1 MFILKSLADFVKS
14 ADADAKDVASVA
26 VDVNDALVQ
35 AATHNAHFA
44 VKSLLRYAR
53 DLQITP
59 DSVDAALVIASDRGF
74 ALVVETIVVYRG
86 VVPVATL
93 LQALGAAN
101 KHGHHNII
109 ELLLHT
115 RDKRWMQSVL
125 KHFIQEN
132 WHHVVW
138 VATHAFNIPVSAA
151 TIELAAKCPTCH
163 EALTA
168 VLAAPKKERD
178 AVTRAGLHLI
188 ETGDAAALG
197 RMMEAANA
205 AAIPHSVLYWW
216 FESAALAMGAA
227 ETEDA
232 FSSAE
237 ALLDE
242 FMRLS
247 WRRLP
252 PAVIQEALHT
262 VARAPYL
269 PVPENFIRYM
279 ADQHRKGVSFVPAL
293 VGALD
298 QPSPAKAARIVQF
311 TLQHAPE
318 GTVDV
323 AANGNEVLRAVL
335 AKYAKLTG
343 DIHQRLDAAY
353 FAAVIVA
360 MVVEYARRTG
370 CASLGLSGGNFAPL
384 FVLARGAMPDEE
396 AVQQFAAGGF
406 THVADALQNAVEY
419 LETVAVP
426 RVTVPQQICEQLL
439 AVSMLAE
446 SNWGFPH
453 AVNVAFLVDSGRV
466 PRSHYAAVHALWAA
480 KVAKEKA
487 KAGAGA
493 D

>member
-1 MFILKSLADFVKS
+1 
-14 ADADAKDVASVA
+14 
-26 VDVNDALVQ
+26 
-35 AATHNAHFA
+35 
-44 VKSLLRYAR
+44 
-53 DLQITP
+53 
-59 DSVDAALVIASDRGF
+59 
-74 ALVVETIVVYRG
+74 
-86 VVPVATL
+86 
-93 LQALGAAN
+93 
-101 KHGHHNII
+101 
-109 ELLLHT
+109 
-115 RDKRWMQSVL
+115 VL

-279 ADQHRKGVSFVPAL
+279 AGRHRKGVSFVPAL

-487 KAGAGA
+487 KTGAGA
-493 D
+493 AAGPL